1 MHKVKTFSV
10 LMLSAAL
17 SLGMGSVLADNHKKA
32 MADTA
37 KVAMKKMDPQ
47 AAKAAEAI
55 KMADAARKKA
65 GSVKGEWRDTGSMI
79 KSAQEAADAGK
90 YDEAIKLANKAK
102 MQGERGYEQ
111 AVAQKELRMP
121 AYIKY

>member
-1 MHKVKTFSV
+1 MHKAKTFSV
-10 LMLSAAL
+10 LILSAAL
-17 SLGMGSVLADNHKKA
+17 SLGMGSALADGHKKA

-37 KVAMKKMDPQ
+37 KTAMKKMDPK

-65 GSVKGEWRDTGSMI
+65 GSVKGEWRDTGKMI
-79 KSAQEAADAGK
+79 KAAKKAAEAGD
-90 YDEAIKLANKAK
+90 YDKAIKTANKAK

-121 AYIKY
+121 AYIK